1 VVTARRLSRGTS
13 VDRNVCGPA
22 YRSCRRSPEN
32 GDPVARLLT
41 CLSRRQTITIVL
53 EAVLILAVVIA
64 VVVFTG

>member
-1 VVTARRLSRGTS
+1 
-13 VDRNVCGPA
+13 
-22 YRSCRRSPEN
+22 
-32 GDPVARLLT
+32 VARLLT